1 MDAPE
6 LEVSDDPTLALLTVE
21 EAARRLRIGRTLCF
35 RLVGSGELESV
46 AVGRLRRVP
55 PAALH
60 DYVNRLRKVT
70 VGIRDDGK
78 PDRRHV
84 ERKTRAEVTEAVRD
98 LERQRDAKTV
108 RKPGKPWTVKT
119 WLTHWIENIAPLGVN
134 ENTMVGYGAAI
145 RKHLIPGLGAHRLD
159 RLKPEH
165 IETFYA
171 AMQAN
176 GSKPATAHQA
186 HRTFRTALNEAVR
199 RGHLGQNPVRLA
211 KAPRVREDEVEPYS
225 VEEVRRLLR
234 AADKRRNSARWA
246 VALSL
251 GLRQGEALGL
261 KWTDVDLDRGV
272 LMVRRSRR
280 RPRYAHGCGDT
291 CGRKAGYCPQRKRTN
306 PETADTK
313 SRAGRRAVGLPP
325 QLVDLLRT
333 HRKRQDAERVAAGD
347 KWTEEG
353 WLFATETGRGTSP
366 RTDYD
371 DWKELLAAAKVRDGR
386 LHDARHTAATV
397 LLILGVSE
405 RAVMGLMGW
414 SSTAMAARYQHMVD
428 TVRTDI
434 ARRVDGLI
442 WKPEGRES
450 ADGDTVRG
458 PRVG

>member
-1 MDAPE
+1 MAEDKKRTRQPN
-6 LEVSDDPTLALLTVE
+6 
-21 EAARRLRIGRTLCF
+21 GRSSIYL
-35 RLVGSGELESV
+35 GKDGKWH
-46 AVGRLRRVP
+46 GR
-55 PAALH
+55 
-60 DYVNRLRKVT
+60 VT
-70 VGIRDDGK
+70 VGIRDDGN

-84 ERKTRAEVTEAVRD
+84 ERKTRAEVADAVRE

-108 RKPGKPWTVKT
+108 KKPGKAWTVKT

-134 ENTMVGYGAAI
+134 ENTMVGYGAAV

-171 AMQAN
+171 SMQAK

-225 VEEVRRLLR
+225 VEEVRSLLR
-234 AADKRRNSARWA
+234 AADKRRNAARWA

-261 KWTDVDLDRGV
+261 KWTDVDLDGGV

-291 CGRKAGYCPQRKRTN
+291 CGRKAGYCPERKRTN

-333 HRKRQDAERVAAGD
+333 HRKRQDAERVTAGD
-347 KWTEEG
+347 KWTEAG

-371 DWKELLAAAKVRDGR
+371 DWKELLSDAKVRDGR

-428 TVRTDI
+428 TVRTNI
-434 ARRVDGLI
+434 ARQVDGLI
-442 WKPEGRES
+442 WNPNGGG
-450 ADGDTVRG
+450 ADDDDDGAAGALVKAN
-458 PRVG
+458 